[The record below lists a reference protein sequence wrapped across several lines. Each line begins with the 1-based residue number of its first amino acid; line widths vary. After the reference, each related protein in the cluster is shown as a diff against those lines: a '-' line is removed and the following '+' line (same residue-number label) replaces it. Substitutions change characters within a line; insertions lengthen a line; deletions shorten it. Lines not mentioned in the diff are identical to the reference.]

1 MGFCLILEYKMVIYI
16 IERLYEDCEVFET
29 VGFVTNEDK
38 ADEIVRDDP
47 ALQYREIEE
56 LDAE

>member
-1 MGFCLILEYKMVIYI
+1 MLVYI
-16 IERLYEDCEVFET
+16 IERLYEGCEEFEV

-38 ADEIVRDDP
+38 ADAIVGDDP

-56 LDAE
+56 LDSE